1 MSTSDMSGQDS
12 RLDQH
17 LNIFLAQRRQEHALR
32 ELSPPELSRVD
43 FSSNDY
49 LSLTRE
55 NLLEETVARLLSP
68 YKTRSVYGSGGS
80 RLLTGDHQFLHET
93 ELTLAEFFRGESALL
108 FPSGYLANLG
118 LMQALPKRGDT
129 IIYDKLIHA
138 SIRDGIRLSMA
149 QSWAFEHH
157 DYVHLEALLAKASG
171 AKWVVVESLYS
182 MDGDFTDLKQLVE
195 ICDKYN
201 AFTILDE
208 AHSTGVFGARG
219 EGCAVQEELH
229 EAIDVRLHTFGKAAG
244 AHGAA
249 VVGSATLIQY
259 LINFARP
266 IIYST
271 AISLHE
277 AAVIRV
283 AVEQLKHA
291 DAKRRRLF
299 ELLHEIETLGLS
311 DTAKLRGDP
320 KSPIRYFSCP
330 GNEAVSQLAA
340 KCIHAGFDV
349 RAIKSPT
356 VPEGKERLR
365 VILHAHNTLAEI
377 QTILNFL
384 R

>member
-1 MSTSDMSGQDS
+1 MSGQHS

-17 LNIFLAQRRQEHALR
+17 LEIFLAQRRQQQALR
-32 ELSPPELSRVD
+32 ELSPPDSSRVD

-55 NLLEETVARLLSP
+55 NSLEERVAQILSP
-68 YKTRSVYGSGGS
+68 YKTASVYGSGGS
-80 RLLTGDHQFLHET
+80 RLLTGDHQFLHES
-93 ELTLAEFFRGESALL
+93 EQALAQFFRGDSALL
-108 FPSGYLANLG
+108 FPSGYVANLA

-129 IIYDKLIHA
+129 IIYDQFIHA
-138 SIRDGIRLSMA
+138 SVRDGIRLSLA

-171 AKWVVVESLYS
+171 TKWVVVESLYS
-182 MDGDFTDLKQLVE
+182 MDGDFTDLKQLVD

-201 AFTILDE
+201 AFIILDE
-208 AHSTGVFGARG
+208 AHSTGVFGEHG
-219 EGCAVQEELH
+219 EGCAVQHNLH
-229 EAIDVRLHTFGKAAG
+229 DAIAVRLYTFGKAAG

-249 VVGSATLIQY
+249 VVGSVALKKY

-266 IIYST
+266 VIYST
-271 AISLHE
+271 AVSLHE
-277 AAVIRV
+277 AAVIRI
-283 AVEQLKHA
+283 AVEQLKQA
-291 DAKRRRLF
+291 DLKRRLLF
-299 ELLHEIETLGLS
+299 DLLHDIESLGLS
-311 DTAKLRGDP
+311 NTAKLHGDS
-320 KSPIRYFSCP
+320 KSPIRYFLCS

-340 KCIHAGFDV
+340 KCLHAGFDV

-356 VPEGKERLR
+356 VPEGEERLR

-377 QTILNFL
+377 QSLLILL

>member
-32 ELSPPELSRVD
+32 EISPPDKSRVD

-201 AFTILDE
+201 AFIILDE
-208 AHSTGVFGARG
+208 AHSTGVFGVDG
-219 EGCAVQEELH
+219 EGCAVLEELH
-229 EAIDVRLHTFGKAAG
+229 EAIDVRLYTFGKAAG
-244 AHGAA
+244 VHGAA
-249 VVGSATLIQY
+249 VVGSARLKQY

-277 AAVIRV
+277 AAVILA
-283 AVEQLKHA
+283 AVDCFKHTGASRQKLFALLNEPLIAGSTALK
-291 DAKRRRLF
+291 
-299 ELLHEIETLGLS
+299 
-311 DTAKLRGDP
+311 GDSQ
-320 KSPIRYFSCP
+320 SPIRYFPCA
-330 GNEAVSQLAA
+330 GNEAVTKLAA
-340 KCIHAGFDV
+340 DCLAEGFDV

-356 VPEGKERLR
+356 VPQGEERLR
-365 VILHAHNTLAEI
+365 IILHAHNTLAEI
-377 QTILNFL
+377 QTLLNLL